1 MRNWVA
7 KHDKNKGGAHKSK
20 RDYDRKDRST
30 MKEEFDYLNLETQLN
45 NLQKAIHL
53 IRQLQQNSNNAAL
66 WAEYQLEIDDLNKK
80 VEELTHEREELEA
93 RGK

>member
-1 MRNWVA
+1 M
-7 KHDKNKGGAHKSK
+7 D
-20 RDYDRKDRST
+20 
-30 MKEEFDYLNLETQLN
+30 EEFDYLNLETQLN

-93 RGK
+93 EGTRS